1 MDQAAPDRVKRV
13 ARDLASASAPG
24 FSSSRKGDSPMTV
37 ALASP
42 ALLGLLV
49 FGPAPAASALRGST
63 GTNIGPQ
70 LDPSDRLHKMVR
82 AHGNAA
88 EYAPM
93 LAVLMLA
100 IATRGATRWMVWTF
114 VAATL
119 FRYLHAA
126 GMLLSPTL
134 DRPQPLRFVGA
145 LGTYLSG
152 LLLVG
157 ALLLVV

>member
-1 MDQAAPDRVKRV
+1 MTAALVC
-13 ARDLASASAPG
+13 
-24 FSSSRKGDSPMTV
+24 T
-37 ALASP
+37 

-49 FGPAPAASALRGST
+49 FGLGLGVSALRGST
-63 GTNIGPQ
+63 STNIGHQ

-82 AHGNAA
+82 AHGNAV

-100 IATRGATRWMVWTF
+100 IANRGCTRWMVWTF
-114 VAATL
+114 VAATV

-126 GMLLSPTL
+126 GMLLSPSL

-145 LGTYLSG
+145 LGTYVTG
-152 LLLVG
+152 LLLVV

>member
-1 MDQAAPDRVKRV
+1 MKV
-13 ARDLASASAPG
+13 A
-24 FSSSRKGDSPMTV
+24 MICT
-37 ALASP
+37 

-49 FGPAPAASALRGST
+49 FGLGLGVSALRGSRN
-63 GTNIGPQ
+63 TNIGHER
-70 LDPSDRLHKMVR
+70 DPADPLHKMVR
-82 AHGNAA
+82 AHGNAT

-93 LAVLMLA
+93 LSILMLA
-100 IATRGATRWMVWTF
+100 VATRGCTTWMVWTF

-145 LGTYLSG
+145 LGTYLAG
-152 LLLVG
+152 L
-157 ALLLVV
+157 ALVVAAVIVA